1 MHGQEMS
8 GFPPTL
14 KPFNPQRCLGITVS
28 DIVELD
34 RASDPQAVR
43 GYAFYDWGKSA
54 FETSVTTAVLP
65 PWFAYIFLKA
75 NGLEATILGR
85 DMTADAAWAF
95 AVTGGALLVAILA
108 PSFGVIA
115 DRRAIKMWWLR
126 ILTYLGAGA
135 TFLLAFAPMLD
146 VSRQWVWLIVMFLM
160 ANVGLNGAG
169 VFYNSLLPHLGT
181 DDEMDA
187 ISNKAFAYGY
197 LGGGILLLVHLVM
210 VILILDD
217 NGNTQDW
224 VIPFVMASSGV
235 WWLGFAML
243 TFSWVPEPPIENEME
258 SLGVRESARL
268 AIKELRKT
276 FGEVDRFRTLF
287 IYMLAFFFF
296 IDGINSVTA
305 LAGIYGITVL
315 GLTATALIATILVIQ
330 FVAAPC
336 AIGFTILA
344 ERTSTHYA
352 LTFSL
357 VMWVVVVLG
366 AMSFAPLS
374 LDDHDEYD
382 IQFDWDMDGDGVA
395 DTDDDD
401 TDGDWYTN
409 AAETEAGT
417 DPTDP
422 TSTPNPNPSRFLQE
436 RLAGAG
442 SYVVSV
448 GDSAYE
454 HGLSQDDDQQAWTS
468 EWSDVLPL
476 HLNEDITEKTIY
488 EFDNPSGSA
497 TEVPDVSRISEF
509 TTTFDE
515 DARFSMSVSGGA
527 LDGTTALGGNHPTSL
542 GDGPLDAI
550 PDAVRSAVWE
560 PLGMGVFWQFLL
572 LGCMAGALLGGSQGL
587 SRSLFGQMVPETRS
601 AEFFGF
607 FGFFGKVAALIGPLL
622 YGTMTIMYDS
632 RVGIASICV
641 LIVIGALMMRL
652 VDVEDGRRAA
662 MEEDARN
669 RGLMTES

>member
-1 MHGQEMS
+1 M
-8 GFPPTL
+8 
-14 KPFNPQRCLGITVS
+14 S
-28 DIVELD
+28 DIIELD

-54 FETSVTTAVLP
+54 FETSVTTAILP

-75 NGLEATILGR
+75 NGLETTILGS
-85 DMTADAAWAF
+85 DVTADAAWAF

-135 TFLLAFAPMLD
+135 TFLLAFAPMFE
-146 VSRQWVWLIVMFLM
+146 VSRQWVWLIIMFLM

-169 VFYNSLLPHLGT
+169 VFYNALLPHMGT
-181 DDEMDA
+181 DDEMDG
-187 ISNKAFAYGY
+187 ISNKAFAFGY
-197 LGGGILLLVHLVM
+197 LGGGILLLIHLGMVM
-210 VILILDD
+210 GIT
-217 NGNTQDW
+217 GDW

-243 TFSWVPEPPIENEME
+243 TFAWVPEPPIENEME
-258 SLGVRESARL
+258 SLGIRESASL

-276 FGEVDRFRTLF
+276 FGQVDRFRTLF
-287 IYMLAFFFF
+287 IYMLAYFFF

-305 LAGIYGITVL
+305 LAGIYGVTVL
-315 GLTATALIATILVIQ
+315 GLTTTALILTILVIQ

-336 AIGFTILA
+336 AIAFTKLA
-344 ERTSTHYA
+344 EKTSTHYA

-366 AMSFAPLS
+366 AMSFAPLT
-374 LDDHDEYD
+374 LDEHEEYD
-382 IQFDWDMDGDGVA
+382 IQYTWDD
-395 DTDDDD
+395 
-401 TDGDWYTN
+401 
-409 AAETEAGT
+409 ETSAYEA
-417 DPTDP
+417 
-422 TSTPNPNPSRFLQE
+422 
-436 RLAGAG
+436 
-442 SYVVSV
+442 SV
-448 GDSAYE
+448 GASAYE
-454 HGLSQDDDQQAWTS
+454 HGLSEDDEEQSWAS
-468 EWSDVLPL
+468 EYAGILPISV
-476 HLNEDITEKTIY
+476 NEDYDERVIY
-488 EFDNPSGSA
+488 EFDDPEDDESS
-497 TEVPDVSRISEF
+497 TTVTDTSRISALAQ
-509 TTTFDE
+509 TFDE
-515 DARFSMSVSGGA
+515 NSRFSMSVQGGA
-527 LDGTTALGGNHPTSL
+527 LGGTTALGENHPTSL

-587 SRSLFGQMVPETRS
+587 SRSIFGQMVPETRS

-607 FGFFGKVAALIGPLL
+607 FGFFGKVAALMGPLL
-622 YGTMTIMYDS
+622 YGVMTIMYDS

-641 LIVIGALMMRL
+641 LIIIGTLMMRL

-669 RGLMTES
+669 RGLTMES

>member
-1 MHGQEMS
+1 MS
-8 GFPPTL
+8 DV
-14 KPFNPQRCLGITVS
+14 I
-28 DIVELD
+28 ELD
-34 RASDPQAVR
+34 RASNPQAVR

-54 FETSVTTAVLP
+54 FETSVTSAVLP
-65 PWFAYIFLKA
+65 AWFAYIFLKA
-75 NGLEATILGR
+75 NGLEATVLGR
-85 DMTADAAWAF
+85 DMTADAVWAF
-95 AVTGGALLVAILA
+95 AVTAGALLVAILA

-169 VFYNSLLPHLGT
+169 VFYNALLPHMGT
-181 DDEMDA
+181 DDEMDG

-197 LGGGILLLVHLVM
+197 LGGGILLLIHLLM
-210 VILILDD
+210 VSLILDD
-217 NGNTQDW
+217 NGNAQDW
-224 VIPFVMASSGV
+224 VVPFVMASSGV

-258 SLGVRESARL
+258 SLGIRESARL

-315 GLTATALIATILVIQ
+315 GLTTTALIATILVIQ

-382 IQFDWDMDGDGVA
+382 VQFTWD
-395 DTDDDD
+395 
-401 TDGDWYTN
+401 N
-409 AAETEAGT
+409 EA
-417 DPTDP
+417 
-422 TSTPNPNPSRFLQE
+422 
-436 RLAGAG
+436 
-442 SYVVSV
+442 
-448 GDSAYE
+448 SAYE
-454 HGLSQDDDQQAWTS
+454 ASVGASAYDHGL
-468 EWSDVLPL
+468 
-476 HLNEDITEKTIY
+476 
-488 EFDNPSGSA
+488 
-497 TEVPDVSRISEF
+497 
-509 TTTFDE
+509 
-515 DARFSMSVSGGA
+515 
-527 LDGTTALGGNHPTSL
+527 
-542 GDGPLDAI
+542 
-550 PDAVRSAVWE
+550 
-560 PLGMGVFWQFLL
+560 
-572 LGCMAGALLGGSQGL
+572 
-587 SRSLFGQMVPETRS
+587 
-601 AEFFGF
+601 
-607 FGFFGKVAALIGPLL
+607 
-622 YGTMTIMYDS
+622 
-632 RVGIASICV
+632 
-641 LIVIGALMMRL
+641 
-652 VDVEDGRRAA
+652 
-662 MEEDARN
+662 
-669 RGLMTES
+669 